1 MATLIVA
8 FPKLEEAKAVRNLL
22 VRRGYEVASAC
33 TSGAQAINMADRLSD
48 GIIICGYKLSD
59 NMLYSELYEYKPKSF
74 EMLLVA
80 SKNLWDDCQD
90 NDIVCAAM
98 PIKVNDLINTIEMM
112 LQVQV
117 RRRKKKRMQP
127 KRRSP
132 QEQKVIDDAKAILM
146 EKNNMTEPEAF
157 RYIQKCSMDSGNT
170 MVESASMV
178 IAITSPCICPPKLIP
193 ATSSFF
199 IPTVS
204 SRIPATDCSYQSY
217 GFCSDQPGFGNEIG
231 YSFETVFTTVP
242 CLSISRSFTEEVP
255 KSTPI

>member
-33 TSGAQAINMADRLSD
+33 TSAAQAINMADRLSD

-178 IAITSPCICPPKLIP
+178 IGI
-193 ATSSFF
+193 
-199 IPTVS
+199 
-204 SRIPATDCSYQSY
+204 
-217 GFCSDQPGFGNEIG
+217 
-231 YSFETVFTTVP
+231 YSE
-242 CLSISRSFTEEVP
+242 
-255 KSTPI
+255 

>member
-22 VRRGYEVASAC
+22 VRRGYEAASAC
-33 TSGAQAINMADRLSD
+33 TSGAQGINMADRLSD

-112 LQVQV
+112 LQIQV

-178 IAITSPCICPPKLIP
+178 IGI
-193 ATSSFF
+193 
-199 IPTVS
+199 
-204 SRIPATDCSYQSY
+204 
-217 GFCSDQPGFGNEIG
+217 
-231 YSFETVFTTVP
+231 YSE
-242 CLSISRSFTEEVP
+242 
-255 KSTPI
+255 

>member
-22 VRRGYEVASAC
+22 VRRGYEVALAC

-170 MVESASMV
+170 MVESAV
-178 IAITSPCICPPKLIP
+178 KYPLRTNWNL
-193 ATSSFF
+193 SSGCAFK
-199 IPTVS
+199 S
-204 SRIPATDCSYQSY
+204 S
-217 GFCSDQPGFGNEIG
+217 G
-231 YSFETVFTTVP
+231 
-242 CLSISRSFTEEVP
+242 
-255 KSTPI
+255 ST

>member
-22 VRRGYEVASAC
+22 IHRGYEAASAC

-178 IAITSPCICPPKLIP
+178 IGI
-193 ATSSFF
+193 
-199 IPTVS
+199 
-204 SRIPATDCSYQSY
+204 
-217 GFCSDQPGFGNEIG
+217 
-231 YSFETVFTTVP
+231 YSE
-242 CLSISRSFTEEVP
+242 
-255 KSTPI
+255 